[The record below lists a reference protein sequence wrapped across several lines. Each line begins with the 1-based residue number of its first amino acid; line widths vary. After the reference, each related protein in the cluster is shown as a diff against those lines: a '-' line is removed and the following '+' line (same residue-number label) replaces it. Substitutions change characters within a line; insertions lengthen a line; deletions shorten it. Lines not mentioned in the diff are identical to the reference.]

1 MGSRKNFKELKVWQ
15 KANELCFEI
24 YNITKD
30 FSSGEKFG
38 LTSQNSL
45 LEKLAKVKNV
55 IKSFIKLLGSRIN
68 HLNPRILGSR
78 YLETR

>member
-1 MGSRKNFKELKVWQ
+1 LRGLGKNFKELKVWQ

-30 FSSGEKFG
+30 SSSEEMSG

-45 LEKLAKVKNV
+45 LEKLAKVKNM
-55 IKSFIKLLGSRIN
+55 IKSFIKSPGSKFN
-68 HLNPRILGSR
+68 HLNPRILGP
-78 YLETR
+78 